1 MHNFIYAIIININY
15 NLKDIQIN
23 TKKNIQSQIVSLDEH
38 FEQKSQQN
46 PNNTCYII
54 YYCDVI

>member
-38 FEQKSQQN
+38 FEQ
-46 PNNTCYII
+46 
-54 YYCDVI
+54 